1 MAPVVGT
8 SATITEIDT
17 DGGVP
22 LAAVAELQSRPEDE
36 GDMEMFE
43 GFEDEDEDEIG
54 GDEDGNEDEDD
65 DDVEMSA
72 TLEQTDLADGSDE
85 NIERASKA
93 LPQLDPEATWIPPV
107 DSSIQ
112 QNELYTTKPTPYT
125 YDLGNLTVYDPNPL
139 PPSPTNADLDS
150 TARAAA
156 QSLIAEL
163 LTTRPIRRNADSVLI
178 NLPAPTTPLPREK
191 SLPSAKPKTKWQ
203 EFAEKK
209 GIAPKRRSER
219 GNLVFDEE
227 RKEWVPKWGYK
238 GKNKETEGE
247 WLVEVDSKKEERDG
261 EVGDQRREG
270 RVARKERMKR
280 EERKRRANER
290 KAVQGKGLAS

>member
-1 MAPVVGT
+1 
-8 SATITEIDT
+8 
-17 DGGVP
+17 
-22 LAAVAELQSRPEDE
+22 
-36 GDMEMFE
+36 MEMFE
-43 GFEDEDEDEIG
+43 GFEDEDEDE
-54 GDEDGNEDEDD
+54 NEEEEEEDD
-65 DDVEMSA
+65 DDDAEMSA
-72 TLEQTDLADGSDE
+72 TLEQTDIADGSDE

-93 LPQLDPEATWIPPV
+93 LPQLDPEAIWIPPV
-107 DSSIQ
+107 NSSIAQ
-112 QNELYTTKPTPYT
+112 HELYTTKPTPYT

-139 PPSPTNADLDS
+139 PPFPTNADLDS

-163 LTTRPIRRNADSVLI
+163 LTTRPIRRSADSVLI

-209 GIAPKRRSER
+209 GIAPKRKSER
-219 GNLVFDEE
+219 ANLVFDEE

-238 GKNKETEGE
+238 GKNKEAEGE
-247 WLVEVDSKKEERDG
+247 WLVEVDPEKEERDG
-261 EVGDQRREG
+261 EAGDKRREG
-270 RVARKERMKR
+270 RAARKERIKR

-290 KAVQGKGLAS
+290 RAVQGKGLAS